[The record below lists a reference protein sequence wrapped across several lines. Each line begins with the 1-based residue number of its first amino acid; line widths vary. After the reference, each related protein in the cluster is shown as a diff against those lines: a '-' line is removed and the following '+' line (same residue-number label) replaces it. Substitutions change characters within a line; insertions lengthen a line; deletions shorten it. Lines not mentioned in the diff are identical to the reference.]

1 MARNDESLAVSLAK
15 HPLVWSGTGLLVRY
29 FDDPSQK
36 AQFWTTIGLI
46 SLGIGVTH
54 TIATQAVASPVPGAR
69 KTA

>member
-1 MARNDESLAVSLAK
+1 MARHDESLAVSLVK

-29 FDDPSQK
+29 FDEPTAK

-54 TIATQAVASPVPGAR
+54 TIATQAVSAVPGAL
-69 KTA
+69 KPQ